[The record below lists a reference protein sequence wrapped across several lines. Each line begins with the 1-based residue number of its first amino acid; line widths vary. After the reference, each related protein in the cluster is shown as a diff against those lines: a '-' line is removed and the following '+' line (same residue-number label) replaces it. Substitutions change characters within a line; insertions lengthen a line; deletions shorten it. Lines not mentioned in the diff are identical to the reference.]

1 MQRVVAIDLA
11 RFIAIVG
18 MMAAHLLTSVAY
30 LPWME
35 NVTSGFPSTL
45 FAVLGGFGVVFASR
59 KYLSQGRV
67 AASLVAGSTRGLV
80 VVAIGVVMEVFP
92 DHPIAVIL
100 VYYGFAIMVASA
112 LVLIPTGPL
121 LGLVALASV
130 GGPLLLVAARGWTE
144 NLTSAGMLDYSSAW
158 TFATSIF
165 LTGTYPVVTWSVY
178 LAIGIVVSRGI
189 LAPRPPG
196 RGRLVTMAFGA
207 GGAIAFL
214 VGEVTTTLRINAISP
229 ALAQVNAMSEQEI
242 SQALRS
248 NMFGAPFN
256 GGWDAILIASP
267 HSGSTADI
275 LRTAGAAVLLIC
287 VLALVFS
294 FIPRT
299 PLALQPLIK
308 VGATPLTV
316 YVLHIALSA
325 YALWIYSLTS
335 GPANWWEA
343 LGSSKIMAASFWWQL
358 GIILGLGIYWT
369 ITQRRGPL
377 ERFVTATSAWAVKVC
392 GLDERP
398 EPQEQAA
405 PTHTQT

>member
-1 MQRVVAIDLA
+1 MQRVVAIDFA

-18 MMAAHLLTSVAY
+18 MMAAHLLTSVAH

-59 KYLSQGRV
+59 KYLDQGRV
-67 AASLVAGSTRGLV
+67 AASVVAVSARGLV
-80 VVAIGVVMEVFP
+80 VVAIGLVMEGFP

-100 VYYGFAIMVASA
+100 VYYGFAIMVGSA

-121 LGLVALASV
+121 LGLAALGSI
-130 GGPLLLVAARGWTE
+130 GGPLLLVAARGWAAP
-144 NLTSAGMLDYSSAW
+144 LGSFGMLDYSSVLAL
-158 TFATSIF
+158 ATSIF

-178 LAIGIVVSRGI
+178 FAVGIVVSRAI
-189 LAPRPPG
+189 LTPRPL
-196 RGRLVTMAFGA
+196 RSGRLITMAVGA
-207 GGAIAFL
+207 GGAFAFL
-214 VGEVTTTLRINAISP
+214 LGEAATTLRINAISP
-229 ALAQVNAMSEQEI
+229 ALARVNDMSEQEI

-248 NMFGAPFN
+248 NMFGAPYS

-275 LRTAGAAVLLIC
+275 LRTAGAAVFLIC
-287 VLALVFS
+287 VLALIFS

-299 PLALQPLIK
+299 PLVLQPLVK

-325 YALWIYSLTS
+325 YALWIFAFIT
-335 GPANWWEA
+335 GPTNWWEA
-343 LGSSKIMAASFWWQL
+343 LGTSKFMAASFWWQL
-358 GIILGLGIYWT
+358 GIILGLGVYWT
-369 ITQRRGPL
+369 ITGRRGPL
-377 ERFVTATSAWAVKVC
+377 ERFVTATSAWAVRVC
-392 GLDERP
+392 GLDGPPRLK
-398 EPQEQAA
+398 EQA
-405 PTHTQT
+405 PPPETPL